1 MVSCGLRRMTDT
13 GIWADAAAN
22 TIMKM
27 CPINCDENRPE
38 SINKSPRRICRC
50 KVPTKMDAKILTILS

>member
-1 MVSCGLRRMTDT
+1 MTDT

-27 CPINCDENRPE
+27 CPINIDENSPE

-50 KVPTKMDAKILTILS
+50 KVPTKMDAKILMVLS